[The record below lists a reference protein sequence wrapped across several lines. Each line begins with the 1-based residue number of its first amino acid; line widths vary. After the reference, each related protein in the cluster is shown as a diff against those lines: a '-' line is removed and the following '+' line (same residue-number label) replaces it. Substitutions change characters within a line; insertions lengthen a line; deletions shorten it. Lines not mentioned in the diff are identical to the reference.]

1 MQDQADAAEPPSPAL
16 LQFWS
21 KFKVPAAV
29 PVATP
34 ARARSTDAVGVD
46 TVASTLPDVES
57 YHPDNQLGLVSSP
70 SPSPSPLMVR
80 SSGPAPAEPDPPLHG
95 RAPAEAAPSLPP
107 STPVRGSE
115 VSGTPSG
122 PVALALTRATTV
134 DLLSPSAPPGSVAS
148 QKLEDVDAAVQN
160 SVLKPQS
167 L

>member
-1 MQDQADAAEPPSPAL
+1 MQDQADAPEPPSPAL

-34 ARARSTDAVGVD
+34 ARARSTDDAVGVD

-70 SPSPSPLMVR
+70 SPSPSPFMVR
-80 SSGPAPAEPDPPLHG
+80 SSGAAPAEPDPPLHG
-95 RAPAEAAPSLPP
+95 RAPAEATPSLPP

-122 PVALALTRATTV
+122 PVAEALTRATTV
-134 DLLSPSAPPGSVAS
+134 DLLSPGAPPGSVAS
-148 QKLEDVDAAVQN
+148 QKLDDADAAVQN
-160 SVLKPQS
+160 SVLEP